1 MKNVVLFGF
10 GKMGSSIVKGWML
23 KSLNFNFFVV
33 EKESS
38 LRSTAVNDGI
48 ETYENFEQ
56 LLKFVYAENIDI
68 IFLAVKPQQMSEAI
82 KVFSRLNFS
91 KTLFISIAA
100 GLSFDWFQ
108 SNLNKDIKLVRAM
121 PNLPASVGFG
131 VTGYCKTNNVDKIEL
146 LDVQDLLSAFGKAV
160 YLESESFIDVVTAI
174 SGSGPAYVFYFAEV
188 LSEIGLNQG
197 LSKKNAKAL
206 AIETIIGSAKL
217 LEMSNINP
225 KILKENVTS
234 PGGTTE
240 AGLEILASEDYGL
253 YNLLDKTV
261 SAAKKRAKDLN
272 SNG

>member
-48 ETYENFEQ
+48 ESYENFEQ

-68 IFLAVKPQQMSEAI
+68 IFLAVKPQQMNEAI
-82 KVFSRLNFS
+82 KVFSKINIS
-91 KTLFISIAA
+91 KALFISIAA

-108 SNLNKDIKLVRAM
+108 SNLKKDIKLVRAM

-146 LDVQDLLSAFGKAV
+146 FDVQDLLSAFGKAV
-160 YLESESFIDVVTAI
+160 YLDSESFIDVVTAI

-206 AIETIIGSAKL
+206 AVETIIGSAKL
-217 LEMSNINP
+217 LQMSNINP

-253 YNLLDKTV
+253 YNLLYKTV

>member
-10 GKMGSSIVKGWML
+10 GKMGSSILKGWML

-38 LRSTAVNDGI
+38 LRSTAVNVGI
-48 ETYENFEQ
+48 KSYENFEQ
-56 LLKFVYAENIDI
+56 LLKFVDEETIDI

-91 KTLFISIAA
+91 KILFISIAA

-108 SNLNKDIKLVRAM
+108 SNLKKDIKLVRAM

-160 YLESESFIDVVTAI
+160 YLETESFIDVVTAI

-188 LSEIGLNQG
+188 LSKIGLNQG
-197 LSKKNAKAL
+197 LSKKNANAL
-206 AIETIIGSAKL
+206 AIQTIIGSAKL

-253 YNLLDKTV
+253 YNLLYKTV

-272 SNG
+272 SDG

>member
-10 GKMGSSIVKGWML
+10 GKMGSSILKGWML

-48 ETYENFEQ
+48 ESYENFEQ
-56 LLKFVYAENIDI
+56 LLKFVYVENIDI
-68 IFLAVKPQQMSEAI
+68 IFLAVKPQQMNEVI
-82 KVFSRLNFS
+82 KVFSRINFS

-100 GLSFDWFQ
+100 GLTFDWFQ
-108 SNLNKDIKLVRAM
+108 SNLKKDIKLVRAM

>member
-1 MKNVVLFGF
+1 
-10 GKMGSSIVKGWML
+10 
-23 KSLNFNFFVV
+23 
-33 EKESS
+33 
-38 LRSTAVNDGI
+38 
-48 ETYENFEQ
+48 
-56 LLKFVYAENIDI
+56 
-68 IFLAVKPQQMSEAI
+68 
-82 KVFSRLNFS
+82 
-91 KTLFISIAA
+91 
-100 GLSFDWFQ
+100 
-108 SNLNKDIKLVRAM
+108 M

-160 YLESESFIDVVTAI
+160 YLETESFIDVVTAI

-197 LSKKNAKAL
+197 LSKKNANAL
-206 AIETIIGSAKL
+206 AIQTIIGSAKL

>member
-23 KSLNFNFFVV
+23 KSLDFNFFVV

-48 ETYENFEQ
+48 KSYENFEQ

-68 IFLAVKPQQMSEAI
+68 IFLAVKPQQMNEVI
-82 KVFSRLNFS
+82 KVFSRINFS

-108 SNLNKDIKLVRAM
+108 SNLKKDIKLVRAM

-217 LEMSNINP
+217 LEMSNLNP

>member
-10 GKMGSSIVKGWML
+10 GKMGSSILKGWML

-38 LRSTAVNDGI
+38 LRSAAVNDGI
-48 ETYENFEQ
+48 KLYENFDQ
-56 LLKFVYAENIDI
+56 LLKFVDEETLDI

-91 KTLFISIAA
+91 KILFISIAA

-108 SNLNKDIKLVRAM
+108 SNLKKDIKLVRAM

-131 VTGYCKTNNVDKIEL
+131 ITGYCNTDNVNKVEL
-146 LDVQDLLSAFGKAV
+146 LDVKDLLSAFGKAV
-160 YLESESFIDVVTAI
+160 YLETESFIDVVTAI

-217 LEMSNINP
+217 LEISNINP

-253 YNLLDKTV
+253 YNLLDKTGN
-261 SAAKKRAKDLN
+261 AAKKRAKDLN

>member
-38 LRSTAVNDGI
+38 LRGTAVNDGI
-48 ETYENFEQ
+48 ESYENFEQ
-56 LLKFVYAENIDI
+56 LLKFVYVENIDI
-68 IFLAVKPQQMSEAI
+68 IFLAVKPQQMNEVI
-82 KVFSRLNFS
+82 KVFSRINFS

-108 SNLNKDIKLVRAM
+108 SNLKKDIKLVRAM

-131 VTGYCKTNNVDKIEL
+131 VTGYCNTNNIDKIEL

-197 LSKKNAKAL
+197 LSKKNANAL

-217 LEMSNINP
+217 LEISNINP

>member
-10 GKMGSSIVKGWML
+10 GKMGSSILKGWML

-38 LRSTAVNDGI
+38 LRSIAVNDGI
-48 ETYENFEQ
+48 KSYENFEQ
-56 LLKFVYAENIDI
+56 LLKFVDEETLDI

-91 KTLFISIAA
+91 KILFISIAA

-108 SNLNKDIKLVRAM
+108 SNLKKDIKLVRAM

>member
-10 GKMGSSIVKGWML
+10 GKMGSSILKGWML

-38 LRSTAVNDGI
+38 LRITAVNDGI
-48 ETYENFEQ
+48 KSYENFEQ
-56 LLKFVYAENIDI
+56 LLKFVDEETIDI
-68 IFLAVKPQQMSEAI
+68 IFLAVKPEQMSEAI

-91 KTLFISIAA
+91 KILFISIAA

-108 SNLNKDIKLVRAM
+108 SNLKKDIKLVRAM

-160 YLESESFIDVVTAI
+160 YLETESFIDVVTAI

-188 LSEIGLNQG
+188 LSKIGLNQG
-197 LSKKNAKAL
+197 LSKKNANAL
-206 AIETIIGSAKL
+206 AIQTIIGSAKL

-253 YNLLDKTV
+253 YNLLYKTV

>member
-10 GKMGSSIVKGWML
+10 GKMGSSILKGWML

-38 LRSTAVNDGI
+38 LRITAVNDGI
-48 ETYENFEQ
+48 KSYENFEQ
-56 LLKFVYAENIDI
+56 LLKFVDEETLDI

-108 SNLNKDIKLVRAM
+108 SNLKKDIKLVRAM

-146 LDVQDLLSAFGKAV
+146 LDVQDLLNAFGKSV
-160 YLESESFIDVVTAI
+160 YVESESFIDVVTAI

-188 LSEIGLNQG
+188 LSKIGLNQG
-197 LSKKNAKAL
+197 LSKKNANAL
-206 AIETIIGSAKL
+206 AIETIIGSARL
-217 LEMSNINP
+217 LEMSNIDP
-225 KILKENVTS
+225 KILKENVSS

-240 AGLEILASEDYGL
+240 AGLEILASCDYGL
-253 YNLLDKTV
+253 YNLLNKTV
-261 SAAKKRAKDLN
+261 DAAKKRADDLN
-272 SNG
+272 SNH

>member
-38 LRSTAVNDGI
+38 LRSAAVNDGI
-48 ETYENFEQ
+48 ETHENFAQ
-56 LLKFVYAENIDI
+56 LIKFVDVETIDI

-82 KVFSRLNFS
+82 KTFSRINFS

-108 SNLNKDIKLVRAM
+108 FNLKKDIKLVRAM

-131 VTGYCKTNNVDKIEL
+131 VTGYCKTNNVNKIEL
-146 LDVQDLLSAFGKAV
+146 LDVKDLLNAFGKAV
-160 YLESESFIDVVTAI
+160 FLESESFIDVVTAI

-225 KILKENVTS
+225 KVLKENVTS

-240 AGLEILASEDYGL
+240 AGLEILASKDYGL
-253 YNLLDKTV
+253 YNLLENTV

>member
-10 GKMGSSIVKGWML
+10 GKMGSSILKGWML
-23 KSLNFNFFVV
+23 KRLNFNFFVV

-38 LRSTAVNDGI
+38 LRSTAVNVGI
-48 ETYENFEQ
+48 KSYQNFEQ
-56 LLKFVYAENIDI
+56 LLKFVDEETIDI

-91 KTLFISIAA
+91 KILFISIAA

-108 SNLNKDIKLVRAM
+108 SNLKKDIKLVRAM

-160 YLESESFIDVVTAI
+160 YLETESYIDVVTAI

-197 LSKKNAKAL
+197 LSKKNANVL

-240 AGLEILASEDYGL
+240 AGLEILASEDCGL

>member
-10 GKMGSSIVKGWML
+10 GKMGSSILKGWIL

-38 LRSTAVNDGI
+38 LRSTAVNVGI
-48 ETYENFEQ
+48 KSYENFEQ
-56 LLKFVYAENIDI
+56 LLKFVDEETIDI

-91 KTLFISIAA
+91 KILFISIAA

-108 SNLNKDIKLVRAM
+108 SNLKKDIKLVRAM

-160 YLESESFIDVVTAI
+160 YLETESFIDVVTAI

-188 LSEIGLNQG
+188 LSKIGLNQG
-197 LSKKNAKAL
+197 LSKKNANAL
-206 AIETIIGSAKL
+206 ATQTIIGSAKL

-253 YNLLDKTV
+253 YNLLYKTV

>member
-10 GKMGSSIVKGWML
+10 GKMGSSIAKGWKR
-23 KSLNFNFFVV
+23 KSLNFKFFVV
-33 EKESS
+33 EKEIS
-38 LRSTAVNDGI
+38 LRRIAVNDGI
-48 ETYENFEQ
+48 ESYENFEQ
-56 LLKFVYAENIDI
+56 LLRSVGLDTLDI
-68 IFLAVKPQQMSEAI
+68 IFLAVKPQQMSESI
-82 KVFSRLNFS
+82 KVFSKINFS

-108 SNLNKDIKLVRAM
+108 SNLKKDIKLVRAM

-131 VTGYCKTNNVDKIEL
+131 VTGYCKTNNVNKIEL
-146 LDVQDLLSAFGKAV
+146 LDVQDLLTAFGKTV
-160 YLESESFIDVVTAI
+160 YLDAESFIDVVTAI

-188 LSEIGLNQG
+188 LSKIGLNQG
-197 LSKKNAKAL
+197 LSKKNATTL
-206 AIETIIGSAKL
+206 AIETIIGSARL

-240 AGLEILASEDYGL
+240 AGLEILASKDCGL
-253 YNLLDKTV
+253 YNLLEKTV

-272 SNG
+272 SSG

>member
-48 ETYENFEQ
+48 ESYENFEQ
-56 LLKFVYAENIDI
+56 LLKFVYAEDIDI
-68 IFLAVKPQQMSEAI
+68 IFLAVKPQQMNEVI
-82 KVFSRLNFS
+82 KVFTRINFS

-108 SNLNKDIKLVRAM
+108 SNLKKDIKLVRAM

-217 LEMSNINP
+217 LEISNINP

-261 SAAKKRAKDLN
+261 SAAKKRAKELN

>member
-10 GKMGSSIVKGWML
+10 GKMGSSILKGWML

-38 LRSTAVNDGI
+38 LRSAAVNDGI
-48 ETYENFEQ
+48 KSYENFEQ
-56 LLKFVYAENIDI
+56 LLKFVHEETLDI

-100 GLSFDWFQ
+100 GLSFDWFK
-108 SNLNKDIKLVRAM
+108 SNLKKDIKLVRAM

-188 LSEIGLNQG
+188 LSEIGLNHG

-225 KILKENVTS
+225 KMLKENVTS

-272 SNG
+272 TNG